1 MENNLQLL
9 YPVIGYPLLCFGII
23 EAWLGSIVLR
33 RPPERNNLHLSAAA
47 VAFSSALFCLST
59 GLAYVLASLD
69 ISNLIYQL
77 AYRSTWA
84 GWFVSV
90 ASLQLVFYID
100 DPKSRAARWSGWIL
114 WPTWI
119 ISYILVLTT
128 DIFGAHAT
136 SLIPCVAKTGPL
148 EMPARILGGATIAL
162 ALVKCALSLIQ
173 SRGFKRLQLSFFLTG
188 LLLFGL
194 TGLFLAAGFQLAGI
208 TAFDPSLASFGSIPW
223 VLFTFYAITKYRLFD
238 IKTAFLRLIVTLTII
253 AAATMLHL
261 GFYTLLATVIA
272 HHWALVFSFTA
283 LAAVFVMITPVPA
296 PLERLFDFVST
307 RKRYHRMLMETA
319 QALVAI
325 LDLHELL
332 TYLASSVNK
341 YLRVSPVVLL
351 LPDAND
357 AWHVYHSLGLNRR
370 KSDLPIIRFLSNQL
384 EQSRSAILRMEGKNH
399 MSSEQFRAIEKE
411 FNALECQ
418 MAIPIL
424 FRDRLIGILAVGE
437 KIHGNAFLKP
447 DFDALETLAGQA
459 AVALENAH
467 LYELA
472 TRDSMTGLY
481 HHAYFRDRLTEEI
494 SRCQRYNCDL
504 TLILIDIDFFKQFND
519 THGHLLGDEI
529 IKAVAK
535 TIAGQARES
544 DIVARYGGEEF
555 AVILPETDPAS
566 ARRFAQRLR
575 KTIEDTTVSGHRITV
590 SLGISALHE
599 KDRSVEALIE
609 KTDQA
614 LYTAKQ
620 QGRNRVCEVP
630 PSR

>member
-1 MENNLQLL
+1 
-9 YPVIGYPLLCFGII
+9 
-23 EAWLGSIVLR
+23 
-33 RPPERNNLHLSAAA
+33 
-47 VAFSSALFCLST
+47 
-59 GLAYVLASLD
+59 
-69 ISNLIYQL
+69 
-77 AYRSTWA
+77 
-84 GWFVSV
+84 
-90 ASLQLVFYID
+90 
-100 DPKSRAARWSGWIL
+100 
-114 WPTWI
+114 
-119 ISYILVLTT
+119 
-128 DIFGAHAT
+128 
-136 SLIPCVAKTGPL
+136 
-148 EMPARILGGATIAL
+148 
-162 ALVKCALSLIQ
+162 
-173 SRGFKRLQLSFFLTG
+173 
-188 LLLFGL
+188 
-194 TGLFLAAGFQLAGI
+194 
-208 TAFDPSLASFGSIPW
+208 
-223 VLFTFYAITKYRLFD
+223 
-238 IKTAFLRLIVTLTII
+238 
-253 AAATMLHL
+253 
-261 GFYTLLATVIA
+261 
-272 HHWALVFSFTA
+272 
-283 LAAVFVMITPVPA
+283 
-296 PLERLFDFVST
+296 
-307 RKRYHRMLMETA
+307 
-319 QALVAI
+319 
-325 LDLHELL
+325 
-332 TYLASSVNK
+332 
-341 YLRVSPVVLL
+341 
-351 LPDAND
+351 
-357 AWHVYHSLGLNRR
+357 
-370 KSDLPIIRFLSNQL
+370 
-384 EQSRSAILRMEGKNH
+384 